1 MQIFLSLAYYQYK
14 KTQCNTGNLKL
25 SYSELDKLK
34 LASKNDTEVTLRLP
48 SNISGNA
55 KDKNNFPHKQLL
67 LIERFEAFM
76 KLL

>member
-1 MQIFLSLAYYQYK
+1 M
-14 KTQCNTGNLKL
+14 KL

-34 LASKNDTEVTLRLP
+34 LESKNNTEVTLRLP
-48 SNISGNA
+48 SNITGNA